1 MNPEAQDQYFENCA
15 LDLQKKKFVFFI
27 LTVFSIMFSQKN

>member
-15 LDLQKKKFVFFI
+15 LDLQKKKFAFFI
-27 LTVFSIMFSQKN
+27 LTVFSIIFSQKN